1 MQTTEALC
9 HLSVTDI
16 KKPFWNV
23 WFFCKNKACANCTD
37 WKATAVIWLVT
48 GGDTNKNLCF
58 MGRKLKIWI
67 NSFEKSD
74 KIQALVENIKYPLN
88 CVLEFE
94 RGKLLL
100 DHLREHFSQQNVNF
114 WVWRLSGDQ
123 NADEFAF
130 NSNIPQFAE
139 PCLMI
144 LNVWEFCLL
153 SLKAPN

>member
-1 MQTTEALC
+1 MIQREAKNI
-9 HLSVTDI
+9 LSV
-16 KKPFWNV
+16 KELNLV
-23 WFFCKNKACANCTD
+23 SR
-37 WKATAVIWLVT
+37 VT

-67 NSFEKSD
+67 NSLEKSD
-74 KIQALVENIKYPLN
+74 KIQAPVENIKYPLN

-144 LNVWEFCLL
+144 FNVWEFCLP
-153 SLKAPN
+153 SLKVLN